1 MTIQKQTEKNL
12 ISFKQNGLSFLES
25 INENDLSKMIIY
37 ANKQYYNNNSV
48 LIDNQYDILK
58 EYIERNYPNNKVVKQ
73 IGAPVERNKVNLPYY
88 MASMDKIKPDTNALN
103 NWKNK
108 YNGPYV
114 VSVKL
119 DGVSGM
125 YTTQGNVPK
134 LYTRGNGSVGQ
145 DVSNL
150 IPYLKLPSEKNITI
164 RGEFIMKKDVFEEKY
179 KNIAAN
185 PRNLISGLIN
195 AKTVDTN
202 KYYDIDF
209 VAYEVVYPTM
219 RPSAQ
224 MKTLDKLNVNNVHY
238 EIVDNI
244 SNEFLS
250 DKLVEWR
257 EKYLYEMDGV
267 IVVNNKIYDRVD
279 HNPDHAFAF
288 KMVLSDQ
295 MAEAKVIDVIW
306 RPSKDGYIKP
316 KVRIEPIHLG
326 GVKIE
331 YATGFNASYI
341 KNNKIGVGA
350 MIKIIRSGD
359 VIPHIMETIVPAT
372 HVKMPDLSYKWTK
385 TRVDIVLKNPNENE
399 VVLEK
404 NITYFFTKLGVPGLS
419 SGNVTRLIEAGF
431 DSVPI
436 IVSMKKDDFL
446 DVEGFQDKMA
456 SKIYKNI
463 KTKLKE
469 ASLSDIITASNIFGR
484 GIGEKKAQIILNN
497 YPDVLTSEETY
508 EEKLDKLINIDGFAE
523 KTAEYFLDHI
533 DAFLDFI
540 YEIKQQN
547 KLKVEY
553 LSVEKDTSH
562 DLYNK
567 AIVMTGFRN
576 KNLENR
582 LKLIG
587 ANMCGS
593 VSKNTYALLVKN
605 KEDITSKIVKAR
617 QLNVPCFTETEFTEK
632 YLQ

>member
-1 MTIQKQTEKNL
+1 MASQKHAEKNL
-12 ISFKQNGLSFLES
+12 KLFKQNGLSFLES
-25 INENDLSKMIIY
+25 ICENDLSKMIIN
-37 ANKQYYNNNSV
+37 ANKQYYNNNPI
-48 LIDNQYDILK
+48 LMDNQYDILK
-58 EYIERNYPNNKVVKQ
+58 EYIERTYPNNKIVKQ
-73 IGAPVERNKVNLPYY
+73 IGAPVTRNKVNLPYH

-108 YNGPYV
+108 YDGPYV
-114 VSVKL
+114 ISVKL

-125 YTTQGNVPK
+125 YTTEGNVPK

-150 IPYLKLPSEKNITI
+150 IPYLKLPTEKNITI
-164 RGEFIMKKDVFEEKY
+164 RGEFIMKKTVFEEKY

-195 AKTVDTN
+195 AKTIDTN

-209 VAYEVVYPTM
+209 VAYEVVYPNM

-224 MKTLDKLNVNNVHY
+224 MNTLDKLNVNNVYY
-238 EIVDNI
+238 EIADDI
-244 SNEFLS
+244 LNEFLS

-267 IVVNNKIYDRVD
+267 IVINNKIYDRVN

-295 MAEAKVIDVIW
+295 IAEAKVIDVIW
-306 RPSKDGYIKP
+306 CPSKDGYIKP
-316 KVRIEPIHLG
+316 KVRIEPIRLG
-326 GVKIE
+326 GVRIE
-331 YATGFNASYI
+331 YATGFNAAYI

-350 MIKIIRSGD
+350 MIKLIRSGD
-359 VIPHIMETIVPAT
+359 VIPYIMETIVPAT
-372 HVKMPDLSYKWTK
+372 HVKMPDLSYKWNK
-385 TRVDIVLKNPNENE
+385 TRVDIVLKKPNENE

-404 NITYFFTKLGVPGLS
+404 NITYFFTKLGVPCLS
-419 SGNVTRLIEAGF
+419 RGNVTRLIEAGF

-436 IVSMKKDDFL
+436 IVSMNKDEFL
-446 DVEGFQDKMA
+446 DVEGFQEKMA

-463 KTKLKE
+463 RTKLKE

-484 GIGEKKAQIILNN
+484 GIGVKKAQLILDNF
-497 YPDVLTSEETY
+497 PDILTSEESY
-508 EEKLDKLINIDGFAE
+508 EEKFDKLINVDGFAE
-523 KTAEYFLDHI
+523 KTAEYFLDHV
-533 DAFLDFI
+533 DTFLEFI

-547 KLKVEY
+547 KLKVES
-553 LSVEKDTSH
+553 LPVEKDTSH
-562 DLYNK
+562 GLYNK
-567 AIVMTGFRN
+567 TIVMTGFRN
-576 KNLENR
+576 KNLEKQ

-587 ANMCGS
+587 TNMSGS
-593 VSKNTYALLVKN
+593 VSKNTFALLVKN

-617 QLNVPCFTETEFTEK
+617 QLKVPCFTETEFTEK
-632 YLQ
+632 YLH